1 MRQPRVLA
9 MVLAGGQGSRMEV
22 LTQERAKPA
31 MPFAG
36 VYRLIDL
43 PLSNLRN
50 SGISDVWVVA
60 QYEVQSIID
69 ALVNGRPWDLD
80 RTHGGLRVITP
91 QRERESGDGWHEGN
105 ADAIYK
111 TRDLIRQFDP
121 DALLVLSADHIY
133 RLDYNDA
140 IDAHLR
146 HDADVT
152 VVTTRVPRDQASN
165 HAVVEA
171 DDDGLVNGFAYKP
184 DDPATDVVATEIFV
198 YKPDALL
205 STLEALVADLADDE
219 STNLEDFGHH
229 LLPALVEKGTAHAF
243 PLDGY
248 WKDVG
253 RPEAYFAAHMDLLED
268 RPELH
273 LDDPAWPIFTLDHQR
288 MPARISAGARID
300 RALVSP
306 GCVVNGTV
314 RNAVL
319 GPGVI
324 VEAGATVE
332 HAIILHDTLI
342 RENAEVRY
350 AIVDRAAEIGKGAQ
364 VGEDLADDRPATDDL
379 VLVGMGAKVHG
390 RRKVKRGERIG
401 PASSGEDVSR
411 DTP

>member
-1 MRQPRVLA
+1 MRQPRMLA

-36 VYRLIDL
+36 VYRLIDM

-50 SGISDVWVVA
+50 SDINNVWVVA
-60 QYEVQSIID
+60 QYEVQSVID
-69 ALVNGRPWDLD
+69 ALAHGRPWDLD
-80 RTHGGLRVITP
+80 RTHGGLRIITP
-91 QRERESGDGWHEGN
+91 QQERDGADWHEGN

-121 DALLVLSADHIY
+121 DVLLVLSADHIY

-140 IDAHLR
+140 IEEHLE

-152 VVTTRVPRDQASN
+152 VVTTQVPQDQASN

-171 DDDGLVNGFAYKP
+171 GDDGVISGFVYKP
-184 DDPATDVVATEIFV
+184 ERPSTDVVATEVFI
-198 YKPDALL
+198 YNPDVLV
-205 STLEALVADLADDE
+205 STLEALVADLADEE

-229 LLPALVEKGTAHAF
+229 LLPALVEKGKAYEF
-243 PLDGY
+243 RLPGY

-253 RPEAYFAAHMDLLED
+253 RPEAYFAAHMDLLAD
-268 RPELH
+268 TPELH

-288 MPARISAGARID
+288 MPARISADATID
-300 RALVSP
+300 NALVSP
-306 GCVVNGTV
+306 GCVVRGTV

-319 GPGVI
+319 APGVV
-324 VEAGATVE
+324 VEENATVE
-332 HAIILHDTLI
+332 NAVVLHDTVI
-342 RENAEVRY
+342 REDAQVRF
-350 AIVDRAAEIGKGAQ
+350 AIVDRSAEIGKGAM
-364 VGEDLADDRPATDDL
+364 VGEEPEGDEPSTEDL
-379 VLVGMGAKVHG
+379 VLVGMGAKIHG
-390 RRKVKRGERIG
+390 RRRLKRGDRVE
-401 PASSGEDVSR
+401 PAMGEDVSL